1 MTEAQ
6 PDLVDQRPVPSEVEA
21 AIQAALNNPARADAV
36 LSLAS
41 IANRAIAALNT
52 LARTESNARR
62 GAEDWGTWAALAN
75 AARNTVLQT
84 ATLRKTATTLAAR
97 TSALQAAPPPVEP

>member
-1 MTEAQ
+1 MTDT
-6 PDLVDQRPVPSEVEA
+6 PSDLVEQRPVPPEVEA
-21 AIQAALNNPARADAV
+21 AIQAALNNPSRADAV

-62 GAEDWGTWAALAN
+62 DQEDWGTWAALAN

-84 ATLRKTATTLAAR
+84 ATLRKTATTLASR
-97 TSALQAAPPPVEP
+97 TVGVQGAKPPLDP